1 MKDISIILPTHNGGS
16 YIKQSIESVL
26 KQTYSNFELTI
37 INDGSSDNTEEIIKL
52 FSDDRIKY
60 VKNKKN
66 LGLQKTLNIGINL
79 AEGEYIARIDD
90 DDYWNDE
97 DKLKKQIELFKTNSK
112 LVLVGTGMHAIDGAG
127 NKKFDLI
134 LPETDKKIRNQILS
148 RTSFIHSSVCFP
160 KKAFLEVG
168 VFDESERIKHVE
180 DHDLWL
186 KFGRIGEFYN
196 IPSCSV
202 TVRFHD
208 NSVIGKNF
216 RKQQYK
222 EMALIF
228 KYWKDYPN
236 FLQAVALSFLRII
249 FRMFVKPR

>member
-1 MKDISIILPTHNGGS
+1 MKNISIILPTHNGAS

-26 KQTYSNFELTI
+26 KQTHQNFELII
-37 INDGSSDNTEEIIKL
+37 INDGSSDNSEEIIKSFL
-52 FSDDRIKY
+52 DTRIKY
-60 VKNKKN
+60 IKNDIN
-66 LGLQKTLNIGINL
+66 LGLQKTLNLGINL

-90 DDYWNDE
+90 DDFWNDE
-97 DKLKKQIELFKTNSK
+97 DKLIKQIELFKTNSK

-134 LPETDKKIRNQILS
+134 LPETDKKIRGQILS

-168 VFDESERIKHVE
+168 GFDESERTKHVE

-186 KFGRIGEFYN
+186 KFGSLGKFHN

-202 TVRFHD
+202 TVRFH
-208 NSVIGKNF
+208 NKSVIGKNF
-216 RKQQYK
+216 RQQQYR

-228 KYWKDYPN
+228 KYGKYYPN
-236 FLQAVALSFLRII
+236 FLQAVARSFLRII